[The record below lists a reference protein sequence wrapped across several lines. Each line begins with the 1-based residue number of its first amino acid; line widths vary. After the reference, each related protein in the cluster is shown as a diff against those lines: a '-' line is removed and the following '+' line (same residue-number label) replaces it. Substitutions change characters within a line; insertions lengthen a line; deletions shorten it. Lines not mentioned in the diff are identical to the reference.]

1 MSIISI
7 RQAMEKKGCQAVL
20 VVIGAALAIG
30 MVASSLSP
38 APQNPNDPETA
49 IAFSIGE
56 KDITIKQFNERVTQI
71 AQNQMMSS
79 GTPAGDLGNHV
90 TAIQA
95 IINDAATASLAAEK
109 GVAITDTNIE
119 ATAKTAVQQSFE
131 QIRAQLMMNGLIKP
145 DATEAEANE
154 IVKQQLGGKSIDEAI
169 TEQTAEIVKQY
180 KDPETKSRIVSALT
194 PELLKQK
201 YNESVQYSE
210 DDLKA
215 SFNEFAFSVIRFDDL
230 NQDLTAREDKAA
242 EAAEKAKNGAD
253 FAALQKEYAP
263 TAANEEKSINLT
275 VGLLES
281 SPELA
286 SLKSMKVGQVS
297 EVVMYGGSPTVYKL
311 NNIKPN
317 VPPEFEKNKALLL
330 QNARQTRANQQY
342 QKDIEAKTEALKPTF
357 KDQGLEIAYT
367 IFTDMSDQAM
377 VNDKAKLAEY
387 LEGKLAEIRSGE
399 AVSSNYPGLIAATE
413 FIVVESLYGQAD
425 AEKQKELIDDRIES
439 ANNMLQFFEDNDF
452 RLRFV
457 EDLIKADRKEDA
469 YNYLLTAAENNGDY
483 EATGAAINDRITKLV
498 VQAKAEKTWPEDGIQ
513 AIEKELDRWQTER
526 NQAIAEQRA
535 FEEEQ
540 KKAAAE
546 LDKELAPEDDKA
558 PADPKPESGGN

>member
-1 MSIISI
+1 
-7 RQAMEKKGCQAVL
+7 MEKKGCQAIL

-30 MVASSLSP
+30 MVASSLAP
-38 APQNPNDPETA
+38 APQNPNAPETA
-49 IAFSIGE
+49 IAFSIGD
-56 KDITIKQFNERVTQI
+56 KDITVKQFNDRVTQI

-95 IINDAATASLAAEK
+95 IINDAATSALAAEK

-131 QIRAQLMMNGLIKP
+131 QVRAQLMMNGLIKP

-180 KDPETKSRIVSALT
+180 KDPETKTRIVSALT

-201 YNESVQYSE
+201 YNESVQYTE

-242 EAAEKAKNGAD
+242 EAAEKAKGGAD

-263 TAANEEKSINLT
+263 NAANEEKSISLT

-286 SLKSMKVGQVS
+286 SLKNLKVGDVS
-297 EVVMYGGSPTVYKL
+297 DVVMYGGSPTVYKL
-311 NNIKPN
+311 NAVKPN

-357 KDQGLEIAYT
+357 KDEGLEIAYT

-377 VNDKAKLAEY
+377 VSDKAKLTEY
-387 LEGKLAEIRSGE
+387 LEGKLAEIRSGDM
-399 AVSSNYPGLIAATE
+399 VSSNYPGLIAATE

-483 EATGAAINDRITKLV
+483 EATGEAINDRITKLL

-526 NQAIAEQRA
+526 NQAIADQKA

-546 LDKELAPEDDKA
+546 LDKELVPEDDKA
-558 PADPKPESGGN
+558 PSDPKPESGGN